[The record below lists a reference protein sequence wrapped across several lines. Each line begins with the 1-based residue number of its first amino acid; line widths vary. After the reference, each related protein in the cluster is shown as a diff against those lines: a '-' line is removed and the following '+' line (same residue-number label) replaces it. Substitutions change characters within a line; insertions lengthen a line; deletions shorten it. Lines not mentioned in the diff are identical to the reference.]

1 MSEKV
6 QTMVTRKMTDRTVL
20 SEDLFKK
27 FYQII
32 DFIHKMTAPKKYLL
46 NHQVPRILEICA
58 QKERKIKYA
67 TCVPIK
73 CVPFILDF

>member
-6 QTMVTRKMTDRTVL
+6 QTMVARKTTDRTVL